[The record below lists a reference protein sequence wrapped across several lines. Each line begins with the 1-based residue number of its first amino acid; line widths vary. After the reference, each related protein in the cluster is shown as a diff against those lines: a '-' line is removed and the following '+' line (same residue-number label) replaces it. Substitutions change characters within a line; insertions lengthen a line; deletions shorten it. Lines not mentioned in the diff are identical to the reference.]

1 MSTVTQVT
9 EFARLRE
16 KSTVSTREWNE
27 PEHFVED
34 RRKITVKSSKKINKG
49 AQGYAGESISNP
61 WELLDVIAINTQLST
76 LEFLWTCVDV
86 YIPFVKGYSDRWRGQ
101 MKSTFEVHVSPYYLL
116 GSLEVSIISYKP
128 TLRNN
133 WVSKDTE
140 GLTKKET
147 KDTGGLMIHIEY
159 RIGIFSIPILK
170 QSRSKQSKANQGKAK
185 QTKQSKAK

>member
-1 MSTVTQVT
+1 M
-9 EFARLRE
+9 
-16 KSTVSTREWNE
+16 
-27 PEHFVED
+27 
-34 RRKITVKSSKKINKG
+34 
-49 AQGYAGESISNP
+49 
-61 WELLDVIAINTQLST
+61 
-76 LEFLWTCVDV
+76 LEFLWTCIDV
-86 YIPFVKGYSDRWRGQ
+86 YVPFVKGYSDRWRGQ

-147 KDTGGLMIHIEY
+147 KDTRGLTIHIEY

-185 QTKQSKAK
+185 QTKQSKAKQTKPKGTDGICLLWLFCKRSSILICVTCKSYVVLHPAE